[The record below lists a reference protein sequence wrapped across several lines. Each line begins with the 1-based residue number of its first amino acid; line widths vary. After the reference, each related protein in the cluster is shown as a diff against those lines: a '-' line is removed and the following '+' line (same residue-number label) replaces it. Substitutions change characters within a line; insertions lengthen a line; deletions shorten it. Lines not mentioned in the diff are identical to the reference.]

1 MVTPVMHV
9 LHSNLNSCTCAH
21 MEERNTWRKA
31 AAKTTKAENDSAV
44 LRDAVRPRTVDE
56 SSSGMAKLPP
66 SRRAGDFAGGEGEE
80 GAGAGTSLVVGSETG
95 CEDSLGAPMAVQHR
109 PSTKMLR
116 PKRIVKGQHLT
127 RIQEARKCPARLS
140 RAHKHTKHKHTKKW
154 SGEFESRPFQ
164 HALAHPVC

>member
-1 MVTPVMHV
+1 MRAYGG
-9 LHSNLNSCTCAH
+9 SRS
-21 MEERNTWRKA
+21 TWRNA

-66 SRRAGDFAGGEGEE
+66 SRRAGDFAGGEDEE
-80 GAGAGTSLVVGSETG
+80 GGDEGGALVVGSETG

-116 PKRIVKGQHLT
+116 PQNN
-127 RIQEARKCPARLS
+127 
-140 RAHKHTKHKHTKKW
+140 
-154 SGEFESRPFQ
+154 
-164 HALAHPVC
+164 

>member
-1 MVTPVMHV
+1 MRAYGG
-9 LHSNLNSCTCAH
+9 SRS
-21 MEERNTWRKA
+21 TWRKA

-44 LRDAVRPRTVDE
+44 LRDAVTPRTVDE

-66 SRRAGDFAGGEGEE
+66 SRRAGDFAGGEGEA
-80 GAGAGTSLVVGSETG
+80 GAGAGGSPI
-95 CEDSLGAPMAVQHR
+95 AAQHR

-154 SGEFESRPFQ
+154 RGEFESRPFQ